1 MSKQKRDPL
10 LYVQD
15 VLDSIERIEEYSA
28 GLKWEEFRN
37 NNLVIDA
44 IVRNFEIIGEAV
56 KHIPKTIKERFPDIE
71 WREAAGFRDVLIHEY
86 FGVDVEALWD
96 TIKKNIPSFKTKIAA
111 ILQQEH

>member
-1 MSKQKRDPL
+1 MSKEKRDPF

-15 VLDSIERIEEYSA
+15 ILDSIERIEEYSSS
-28 GLKWEEFRN
+28 LKWEEFRK

-56 KHIPKTIKERFPDIE
+56 KHIPKTIRDRYPDIE

-86 FGVDVEALWD
+86 FGIDTEALWD
-96 TIKKNIPSFKTKIAA
+96 TIKTNIPSFKKKIMA
-111 ILQQEH
+111 ILQQGQ